1 MKLDDM
7 FFYSLNA
14 LRQRSIRSWLTILG
28 IVVGITA
35 IVVLIGL
42 VQGLRNYFT
51 DQLATFGSNSII
63 ILPVNLQSG
72 ANPSAS
78 SYLPSNGK
86 LFMKDYDR
94 IKGIPGIETITPIIN
109 GRATVQYKDTPI
121 TTSVLGVD
129 PVAYLNSVTSMKIYK
144 GRFLQSAD
152 QKSVV
157 IGFTV
162 SNDTFKDEVPLS
174 ATLNISGESYRVV
187 GILNKSGSSFS
198 NLDSSII
205 IPFDQ
210 AKVMFQDV
218 LADREISMIR
228 ITVKDGESVKDV
240 ASRIEDTMLAAHRVT
255 EDDKD
260 FSVIT
265 SDFINQQ
272 LDSVLGILGLF
283 LGGVASIS
291 LVVGGIG
298 IANTMFMSVTE
309 RRREIGILK
318 SLGAREIEIER
329 LFLVESSMI
338 GMAGGFLGLVI
349 AYGLG
354 FIITLVSGVD
364 VAISPLVVLGAIS
377 FSAIVGIISGL
388 FPARQAA
395 RMDPVEA
402 LTV

>member
-109 GRATVQYKDTPI
+109 SRATVQYKDTPI

-129 PVAYLNSVTSMKIYK
+129 PVAYLNSVTSMKISK
-144 GRFLQSAD
+144 GRFLQPAD

-162 SNDTFKDEVPLS
+162 SNDTFPDQVPLS
-174 ATLNISGESYRVV
+174 ATLNISGDSYRVV

-198 NLDSSII
+198 NLDSSIM
-205 IPFDQ
+205 IPFDE
-210 AKVMFQDV
+210 ARTMFQDV
-218 LADREISMIR
+218 MADREISMIR

-240 ASRIEDTMLAAHRVT
+240 ATRIEDTMLAAHRVT
-255 EDDKD
+255 EDTKD

-395 RMDPVEA
+395 RLDPVEA

>member
-377 FSAIVGIISGL
+377 FSAIVGIVSGL

-395 RMDPVEA
+395 RLDPVEA